1 MATDPYSP
9 PSDENR
15 IVSSQFSIRFLLT
28 VTTIIAI
35 LSYGVAFL
43 SQTTYLISIVPVP
56 LAIAHT
62 CRYSLNRNHECSSF
76 VGLVSAV
83 LIGATMMAW
92 SCYNQTFNKG
102 AVGFLFGGGWSSVVA
117 SAIVGAFFG
126 MYGGVVST
134 LLYLI
139 VTATIGRLDSN
150 LTNQNAG

>member
-1 MATDPYSP
+1 
-9 PSDENR
+9 
-15 IVSSQFSIRFLLT
+15 
-28 VTTIIAI
+28 
-35 LSYGVAFL
+35 
-43 SQTTYLISIVPVP
+43 
-56 LAIAHT
+56 
-62 CRYSLNRNHECSSF
+62 
-76 VGLVSAV
+76 
-83 LIGATMMAW
+83 MMAW

-139 VTATIGRLDSN
+139 VTAAIGRLDSN